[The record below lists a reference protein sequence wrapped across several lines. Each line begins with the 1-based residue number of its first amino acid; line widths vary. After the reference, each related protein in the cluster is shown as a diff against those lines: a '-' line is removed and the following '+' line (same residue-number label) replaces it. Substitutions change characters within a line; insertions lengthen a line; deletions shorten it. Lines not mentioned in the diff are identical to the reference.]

1 MALTV
6 NDSRAGVRQP
16 GEPSSVGG
24 RAMNASKQLA
34 VQAPPGDS
42 YSGQPAGLR
51 RRARSATLGSIN
63 SCGAC
68 FELYFMNRPFR
79 LENLLHFRR

>member
-6 NDSRAGVRQP
+6 NDIRAGVRQP

-42 YSGQPAGLR
+42 YSGQPAGFDAA
-51 RRARSATLGSIN
+51 RAAPRWAASIHAVPAS
-63 SCGAC
+63 SCIS
-68 FELYFMNRPFR
+68 
-79 LENLLHFRR
+79 